1 MNKTSIV
8 VIALTCSVIIGLSI
22 VSGFYI
28 LSTSANARATT
39 ESDHSE
45 AIPSSVQMDV
55 MNEQEVAAYLGV
67 DVADVEAIL
76 QKDKATKQQM
86 GGGIYDL
93 YQFLPYLQTAS
104 GKKMFYKKH
113 VDGWVDYQTQKY
125 NPASHS

>member
-1 MNKTSIV
+1 MNKTSTA
-8 VIALTCSVIIGLSI
+8 VIALICSVIIGLSI

-28 LSTSANARATT
+28 LSTSANAGVIT
-39 ESDHSE
+39 ENNHSE
-45 AIPSSVQMDV
+45 VMQSSVQKDV
-55 MNEQEVAAYLGV
+55 MNEQEVAVYLGV

-76 QKDKATKQQM
+76 QKDKVTKQQM

-113 VDGWVDYQTQKY
+113 IDGWVDYQTQKY
-125 NPASHS
+125 NPASNS